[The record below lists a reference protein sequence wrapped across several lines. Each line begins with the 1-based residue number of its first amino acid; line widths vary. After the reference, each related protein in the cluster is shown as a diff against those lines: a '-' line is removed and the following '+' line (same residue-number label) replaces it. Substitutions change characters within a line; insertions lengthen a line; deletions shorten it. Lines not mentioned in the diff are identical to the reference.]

1 MIRTIKDNYILVI
14 LVTIIKF
21 SGQGVEAF
29 CVIGFC
35 VRALERFALL
45 GSALER

>member
-1 MIRTIKDNYILVI
+1 MIVSIKDNYILVI

-35 VRALERFALL
+35 VRALERSAFCVI
-45 GSALER
+45 ALER